1 MLKVNVKEAR
11 SQLSSLLDKVETGE
25 EVVIT
30 RRGNSIA
37 KLVPAEKNKQ
47 LPSLLEFRAK
57 IQIKKGTLSQTV
69 IESREEERY

>member
-11 SQLSSLLDKVETGE
+11 NKLSSLLDKVETGE

-37 KLVPAEKNKQ
+37 KLVPIEKNKQ
-47 LPSLLEFRAK
+47 LPSLHEFRAK
-57 IQIKKGTLSQTV
+57 IRIKKGTLSQTV
-69 IESREEERY
+69 IKSREEERY